1 MIATQIPAL
10 IAATAFATVATP
22 TVATPLLAQAE
33 TVLDVQRSADGS
45 RLTVVLR
52 RAEEV
57 TCYDSDT
64 QPSAA
69 CRVIRGR
76 LCCESGGWLP
86 PPYNRAVVEERVT
99 YVIDCPSRRFDRRG
113 DGRGWQPLE
122 RDAVV
127 AEVAQAQCPAATR

>member
-1 MIATQIPAL
+1 MIPSL
-10 IAATAFATVATP
+10 IAATTVATA
-22 TVATPLLAQAE
+22 VATAATAAAPLLAQAE
-33 TVLDVQRSADGS
+33 TVLEVQRSADGS

-127 AEVAQAQCPAATR
+127 AEVAHAQCPAATP

>member
-1 MIATQIPAL
+1 MIASL
-10 IAATAFATVATP
+10 IAATAFVTVAAP
-22 TVATPLLAQAE
+22 SVAAPLLAQAE

-57 TCYDSDT
+57 TCFDSDT

-122 RDAVV
+122 SDPAL
-127 AEVAQAQCPAATR
+127 AEVAADNCPAATR

>member
-1 MIATQIPAL
+1 MIASL
-10 IAATAFATVATP
+10 IAATAFATVAAP
-22 TVATPLLAQAE
+22 TVAAPLLAQAE

-45 RLTVVLR
+45 RLTVVVR

-57 TCYDSDT
+57 TCFDSDT

-122 RDAVV
+122 GDAALGEV
-127 AEVAQAQCPAATR
+127 AEAQCPTATR

>member
-1 MIATQIPAL
+1 MIASL
-10 IAATAFATVATP
+10 IAATAFVTVAAP
-22 TVATPLLAQAE
+22 SVAAPLLAQAE

-57 TCYDSDT
+57 TCFDSDT

-99 YVIDCPSRRFDRRG
+99 TVIDCPTGRFDRRG

-127 AEVAQAQCPAATR
+127 AEVAAAQCPAATR

>member
-1 MIATQIPAL
+1 MIASLVSVTA
-10 IAATAFATVATP
+10 AAT
-22 TVATPLLAQAE
+22 LQLAQADRL
-33 TVLDVQRSADGS
+33 LDVQRSADGS

-86 PPYNRAVVEERVT
+86 PPYNRALVEERVT
-99 YVIDCPSRRFDRRG
+99 YVIDCPTGRFDRRG

-122 RDAVV
+122 RDV
-127 AEVAQAQCPAATR
+127 ALSEVAADNCPAATR

>member
-1 MIATQIPAL
+1 MIASL
-10 IAATAFATVATP
+10 IAATAFVTVAAP
-22 TVATPLLAQAE
+22 TVAAPLLAQAE
-33 TVLDVQRSADGS
+33 TVLNVQRSADGS

-57 TCYDSDT
+57 TCFDSDT

-113 DGRGWQPLE
+113 DGRGWQLLE
-122 RDAVV
+122 SDAVV
-127 AEVAQAQCPAATR
+127 AEVAAANCPTAVP